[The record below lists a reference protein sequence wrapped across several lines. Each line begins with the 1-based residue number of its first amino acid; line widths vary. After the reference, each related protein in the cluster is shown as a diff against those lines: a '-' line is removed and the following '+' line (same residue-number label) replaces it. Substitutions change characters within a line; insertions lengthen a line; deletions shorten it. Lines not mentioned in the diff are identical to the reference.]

1 MKKIRSERNQT
12 ITLTAEEVKRFSNK
26 LISVSNNA
34 VSGDITNKIIMS
46 DTLAALDLLPDAFV
60 DLMIIDPPYNLKKNF
75 GEVKFRETNNADYVS
90 YLMEWFPKVIR
101 LLKPNASVYV
111 CCDWK
116 SSPAIFEVMS
126 KYLIVQNRI
135 TWEREKGR
143 GAKSN
148 WKNSCEDIWFG
159 TVSKNYYF
167 NVDAVKIKK
176 KVIAPYKVDGK
187 PKDWDETEEGN
198 FRTTFPSNF
207 WNDITIPYWSMP
219 ENTDHPTQKPEKL
232 IAKLILAS
240 SEAGAMVF
248 DPFLGSGTTA
258 VVAKKLNRNYCGI
271 ELNKEYCCLCEKRLE
286 YADTNKRIQGYE
298 NGIFWE
304 RNMLSEMNRKDNTT
318 KSK

>member
-1 MKKIRSERNQT
+1 M
-12 ITLTAEEVKRFSNK
+12 TLTAEEVKRFSNK

-34 VSGDITNKIIMS
+34 ISGDITNKILMS
-46 DTLAALDLLPDAFV
+46 DTLAALELLPDAFV
-60 DLMIIDPPYNLKKNF
+60 DLMIIDPPYNLQKNF

-176 KVIAPYKVDGK
+176 KVIAPYKIDGK

-304 RNMLSEMNRKDNTT
+304 RNMLSEMSRKDNTT

>member
-46 DTLAALDLLPDAFV
+46 DTLAALELLPDAFV
-60 DLMIIDPPYNLKKNF
+60 DLMIIDPPYNLQKNF

-271 ELNKEYCCLCEKRLE
+271 ELSREYCCLCEKRLE
-286 YADTNKRIQGYE
+286 DAETNKRIQGYE

-304 RNMLSEMNRKDNTT
+304 RNMLSEMSRKDNTT

>member
-12 ITLTAEEVKRFSNK
+12 MTLTAEEVKRFSNK

-34 VSGDITNKIIMS
+34 ISGDITNKILMS
-46 DTLAALDLLPDAFV
+46 DTLAALELLPDAFV
-60 DLMIIDPPYNLKKNF
+60 DLMIIDPPYNLQKNF

-176 KVIAPYKVDGK
+176 KVIAPYKIDGK

-304 RNMLSEMNRKDNTT
+304 RNMLSEMSRKDNTT

>member
-34 VSGDITNKIIMS
+34 ISGDITNKILMS
-46 DTLAALDLLPDAFV
+46 DTLAALELLPDAFV
-60 DLMIIDPPYNLKKNF
+60 DLMIIDPPYNLQKNF

-176 KVIAPYKVDGK
+176 KVIAPYKIDGK

-304 RNMLSEMNRKDNTT
+304 RNMLSEMSRKDNTT